1 MLQRFSAACTSLTPE
16 ACVLCPDLLFPKMFC
31 LGLRGFPDR
40 RAGSGAAEL
49 RRQALGVLHRPAGLE
64 GAAEVGASPQ
74 GLRAGASTIPAVP
87 ETRGCGFAACCH
99 LPCSPLACSALPFLP
114 SLFGLL
120 LRRASPPPQAFSV
133 LLCPFP
139 ALSLSVGLCQEHF
152 LFPQLSPACVT
163 QRRVLS

>member
-1 MLQRFSAACTSLTPE
+1 M
-16 ACVLCPDLLFPKMFC
+16 LCPDLLFPETFC

-49 RRQALGVLHRPAGLE
+49 RRQALGMLHRPTGLE
-64 GAAEVGASPQ
+64 AAAEVGASPQ
-74 GLRAGASTIPAVP
+74 GLGAGAGTIPAAP
-87 ETRGCGFAACCH
+87 ETRGCGLAAHCR
-99 LPCSPLACSALPFLP
+99 LPWAPLACSALPFLP

-120 LRRASPPPQAFSV
+120 LRRAPLLPQAFSA

-139 ALSLSVGLCQEHF
+139 DLSLSMGLCQEHF